1 MDLLIKMNI
10 IYPLCTK
17 AFVIFQIG
25 LLGCKLEQHSLV
37 SSWDLET
44 DLDWS
49 VYKAFYFIY
58 FSCKGEIVPLFNNFS
73 KILDKYW
80 LHQWIFI

>member
-10 IYPLCTK
+10 IYSLCTK

-44 DLDWS
+44 DLDFIS
-49 VYKAFYFIY
+49 VQCFLFY
-58 FSCKGEIVPLFNNFS
+58 LFF
-73 KILDKYW
+73 L
-80 LHQWIFI
+80 

>member
-17 AFVIFQIG
+17 VFVIFQIG
-25 LLGCKLEQHSLV
+25 LLGCKPEQHILV